1 MKKYG
6 WGLLVVGGLLQIAE
20 TVQKADATVN
30 NVTFDKTPIGSILV
44 PIENVLPIPL
54 GWSLVGAGAAILY
67 FC

>member
-6 WGLLVVGGLLQIAE
+6 WGLLVVGGLLQITE
-20 TVQKADATVN
+20 TVQKADAMVN

-54 GWSLVGAGAAILY
+54 GWSLVGVGAAILY